1 MVGGGRDGDL
11 GALGSGLED
20 AAECFGWRAAPLV
33 CFHQQQLAAAL
44 RHFVEIK
51 FDGHGMFNNSFKITI
66 RETLSTKTL
75 AFFSR
80 NMKILS

>member
-1 MVGGGRDGDL
+1 
-11 GALGSGLED
+11 
-20 AAECFGWRAAPLV
+20 
-33 CFHQQQLAAAL
+33 
-44 RHFVEIK
+44 
-51 FDGHGMFNNSFKITI
+51 MFNNSFKITI